1 MTAAIY
7 RAVCGDREVIGT
19 SREIQTETGIFFDYV
34 RKLAKSGRKTKDGWT
49 ISIVKPSDRHEVEHP
64 NEYIAECI
72 GEDPIIG
79 PVSEIAALTGMDV
92 AQVRAVIRTGKTFDG
107 WSVRLYNKGGA

>member
-7 RAVCGDREVIGT
+7 RAVCGDREIVGT
-19 SREIQTETGIFFDYV
+19 SREIQMETGIFFDYV
-34 RKLAKSGRKTKDGWT
+34 RKLAKSGRTTKDGWT
-49 ISIVKPSDRHEVEHP
+49 ISVVKPADRSRIECP
-64 NEYIAECI
+64 NEYIAECE

-79 PVSEIAALTGMDV
+79 PASEIADLTGMDV
-92 AQVRAVIRTGKTFDG
+92 AQVRALIRTGKTFDG